1 MQNSVFF
8 LKNSIINKKK
18 YIAIYKKIILFTKKH
33 KNKKL
38 IDDIISE
45 IKKYGLYFF
54 KIIKHSATHVNDITN
69 III

>member
-1 MQNSVFF
+1 VFF

-18 YIAIYKKIILFTKKH
+18 IIVIYKKIILFIKKH

-38 IDDIISE
+38 SDDIISE
-45 IKKYGLYFF
+45 VKKYGLYFF
-54 KIIKHSATHVNDITN
+54 KIIKHSITHINDITN